1 MNEELDQNGVMY
13 EKFVKNFMM
22 NATIYPMVVMDL
34 SIDKKWWMEQFA
46 NVATNNGWKNLQM
59 GMNLGC

>member
-34 SIDKKWWMEQFA
+34 SIDK
-46 NVATNNGWKNLQM
+46 NGGWNSLQT
-59 GMNLGC
+59 